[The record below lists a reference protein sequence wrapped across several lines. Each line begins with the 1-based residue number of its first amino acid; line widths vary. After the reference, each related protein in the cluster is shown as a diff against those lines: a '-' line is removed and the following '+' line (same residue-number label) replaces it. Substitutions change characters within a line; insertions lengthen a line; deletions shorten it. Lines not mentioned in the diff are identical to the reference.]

1 MSTTTLQQLIFNAL
15 HKAATPDGET
25 PVFATSEEARDAYIA
40 LVMADLFPG
49 APVAAAKPKTK
60 RAKRAAESPVVAAP
74 MEVVAEAAP
83 VEAAPVEAA
92 PAKVKSPKTK
102 KAKKAAEEP
111 LPESPVVAAAAPES
125 PQKKK
130 RAPMTEEAKA
140 AMKAKREATLAAKKQ
155 VDDLAGALGELTIAK
170 EPNLKK
176 MDPTWRK
183 HLKTVAKANGKEVT
197 KEMEAELLSYLNRFT
212 AEEFGSKKAEEH
224 VTEFLRPATA
234 SNAAAATPTDL
245 DVVEFNGQDYFV
257 NPETKRVYEGVGARD
272 DDTGAYENYKPVG
285 YVGMAAFADM
295 KME

>member
-1 MSTTTLQQLIFNAL
+1 MSTTLQQLIFNAL

-25 PVFATSEEARDAYIA
+25 PVFATAGEARDAYIA

-49 APVAAAKPKTK
+49 APVATAKPKAK
-60 RAKRAAESPVVAAP
+60 RAKRAAESPVAAVA
-74 MEVVAEAAP
+74 MEVVA
-83 VEAAPVEAA
+83 EAA

-111 LPESPVVAAAAPES
+111 LPESPVAAVAAPES

-176 MDPTWRK
+176 KR
-183 HLKTVAKANGKEVT
+183 
-197 KEMEAELLSYLNRFT
+197 S
-212 AEEFGSKKAEEH
+212 S
-224 VTEFLRPATA
+224 
-234 SNAAAATPTDL
+234 TP
-245 DVVEFNGQDYFV
+245 G
-257 NPETKRVYEGVGARD
+257 
-272 DDTGAYENYKPVG
+272 
-285 YVGMAAFADM
+285 
-295 KME
+295 

>member
-1 MSTTTLQQLIFNAL
+1 MSTTLQQLIFNAL

-25 PVFATSEEARDAYIA
+25 PVFATAGEARDAYIA

-49 APVAAAKPKTK
+49 APVVTAKPKAK
-60 RAKRAAESPVVAAP
+60 RAKRAAESPVAAVA
-74 MEVVAEAAP
+74 MEVIA
-83 VEAAPVEAA
+83 EAA

-111 LPESPVVAAAAPES
+111 LPESPVAAPES
-125 PQKKK
+125 PKKK

-176 MDPTWRK
+176 MDPTWKK
-183 HLKTVAKANGKEVT
+183 HLKTVAKAQGKEVT
-197 KEMEAELLSYLNRFT
+197 KEVEAELLSYLNRFT
-212 AEEFGSKKAEEH
+212 AEEFGAKKAEEH
-224 VTEFLRPATA
+224 VTEFLQPATA
-234 SNAAAATPTDL
+234 SNAAAAATPTDL
-245 DVVEFNGQDYFV
+245 DVVEFNGKDYFV
-257 NPETKRVYEGVGARD
+257 NPETKRVYEGLGARD
-272 DDTGAYENYKPVG
+272 DDTGAYDSYKPVG